1 MDDWL
6 LFMLNDTIFTCIDI
20 HFLFWV
26 IYHLLIQIIVYF
38 LRVRY
43 IYIKLEDSAVR
54 WLMAYSTKRMLSSA
68 SILYF
73 QWQLCIIIIKFKEN
87 YIYICKHAHSKLI
100 CIKIIHLIQYLNDL
114 VYFIFFLI
122 KGIFSNTCVLVHVT
136 ENFRN
141 YFNWIVVLHNNECLV
156 WMNPGVIPWIIWETV
171 TNIVHCICW

>member
-26 IYHLLIQIIVYF
+26 IYRLLIQIIVYF

-114 VYFIFFLI
+114 VYFIFFN
-122 KGIFSNTCVLVHVT
+122 KGHFQQYMCTGTCDW
-136 ENFRN
+136 NFRN
-141 YFNWIVVLHNNECLV
+141 FINWIILLHNNECLV
-156 WMNPGVIPWIIWETV
+156 WMKPGVISWIIWETV